1 MVLDRP
7 QQQIS
12 STGPSSSSPPN
23 STRRVWNTFCGPSR
37 GSVLAPEAGSP
48 SYVVAW
54 QARRSAGQ
62 QASRR
67 GMDSG
72 GYRRLLQQLS
82 YLEPKTVS
90 CAALGTTRRA
100 TLASRRLPSTI
111 YIACAWSGPTE
122 EKVPSHPN
130 AAKPYHHLRGGW
142 MEEPQFHF
150 KLMAMTLTSSR
161 I

>member
-90 CAALGTTRRA
+90 CAALDTTRRA

-111 YIACAWSGPTE
+111 YISLVLDRAQP
-122 EKVPSHPN
+122 KKRSHPIPMRQSHTTTYAEAEWRN
-130 AAKPYHHLRGGW
+130 PNS
-142 MEEPQFHF
+142 
-150 KLMAMTLTSSR
+150 TSS
-161 I
+161 